1 MLLGCCV
8 VVVGIV
14 SSCIV
19 LAGWGVLL
27 DMVDGVPLLAG
38 IVVMSVE

>member
-19 LAGWGVLL
+19 LAGCGVLL
-27 DMVDGVPLLAG
+27 DRVDGLPLLAG
-38 IVVMSVE
+38 IVVVSIE